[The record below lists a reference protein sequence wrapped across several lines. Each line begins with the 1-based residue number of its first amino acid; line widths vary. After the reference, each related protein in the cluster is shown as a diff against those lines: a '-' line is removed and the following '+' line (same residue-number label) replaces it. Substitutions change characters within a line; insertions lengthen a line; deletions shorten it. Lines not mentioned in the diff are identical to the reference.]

1 MISHCR
7 PKETVQ
13 LDGKRFP
20 LLCSSDPVPYGRE
33 EAVLQFFL
41 SCVHSK
47 KAQSRVLVRNSTSPS
62 SSPNDLELGYH
73 AQVTPYANAGLFQR
87 AEAEESFTDGG
98 GGGRTLRMC
107 SAQAAED
114 SSDDGT

>member
-13 LDGKRFP
+13 LDGKRSP

-41 SCVHSK
+41 SCVDSK
-47 KAQSRVLVRNSTSPS
+47 KAQS
-62 SSPNDLELGYH
+62 
-73 AQVTPYANAGLFQR
+73 
-87 AEAEESFTDGG
+87 
-98 GGGRTLRMC
+98 
-107 SAQAAED
+107 
-114 SSDDGT
+114 